1 MKNIIFLTISLFI
14 STLSFSQK
22 RNIEFTIKTGA
33 VHYEPN
39 HIGVQISPQLNYY
52 FFLSERIHIGAGI
65 LFNSYRISYEDNFTV
80 SLPGEVFT
88 QKNITTES
96 RKYIG
101 FQVGMEARLFSLEKN
116 IVPFIQPQVLF
127 LNEMGREDFGGT
139 FGSITN
145 NQRDIRNSFNLNL
158 TSGIVINNRIK
169 FGLYYE
175 RTLRDTKNTYPLTPN
190 YMVGASLSY
199 LFNISFKKTEVVE

>member
-1 MKNIIFLTISLFI
+1 MKAIIFLITTLFI
-14 STLSFSQK
+14 SMLSFSQK

-33 VHYEPN
+33 AHYEPN

-52 FFLSERIHIGAGI
+52 FFVSERIHIGTGI

-96 RKYIG
+96 KKHIG
-101 FQVGMEARLFSLEKN
+101 FQVVIETRLFSLEKK
-116 IVPFIQPQVLF
+116 IVPFVQPQISYLHEV
-127 LNEMGREDFGGT
+127 GRDNFGGT
-139 FGSITN
+139 FGSIIN

-158 TSGIVINNRIK
+158 TSGIVISNRIK

-175 RTLRDTKNTYPLTPN
+175 HTLRDTKNSYPLTPN
-190 YMVGASLSY
+190 YTYGFSLSY
-199 LFNISFKKTEVVE
+199 LFNMSFKKKEISE